1 MSDTMQRNP
10 HRDFKKV
17 EASRPHWDASSKLRF
32 IQTPCPSWIPGGGT
46 NQLSASSSSCS
57 ADTNGEGA
65 RSTHIPVDPSCPS
78 RPVTLNYKLLISA
91 ITPRPIAFIS
101 SYHPDPSD
109 RGNAALDTGNLAP
122 FSYFNVINHD
132 PPLFTVGFASPLT
145 PDDAVKKDTLRNLA
159 AAGECVVNIISEDF
173 VEAANVT
180 STNAPPGVDE
190 WVLSG
195 LTKVWDCIDVARCP
209 RVGEA
214 VFSAECKVVRMDE
227 FESRRTPGRKTGT
240 LVVLEGVRFWV
251 RRDGAVTVPVAR
263 TNQAHA
269 AAPQQEQEQEQHV
282 AMVRPEVL
290 RPVSRLGGITYGR
303 TSEVWETPRPDW
315 ANDLGGFE
323 TYDRLRSRANC

>member
-1 MSDTMQRNP
+1 MSDAMQRNP

-17 EASRPHWDASSKLRF
+17 EASRPRWDQSSKLRF
-32 IQTPCPSWIPGGGT
+32 IQTPSPSWTPGSGT
-46 NQLSASSSSCS
+46 NQLSASSASYS
-57 ADTNGEGA
+57 AETNGEEAGSA
-65 RSTHIPVDPSCPS
+65 HIAVDPSSPS

-109 RGNAALDTGNLAP
+109 GANPALDTGNLAP

-159 AAGECVVNIISEDF
+159 AARECVVNIISEDF

-180 STNAPPGVDE
+180 STNAPPGIDE

-195 LTKVWDCIDVARCP
+195 LTKIWDCLDVPRCP

-251 RRDGAVTVPVAR
+251 RRDGAITVGVTR
-263 TNQAHA
+263 TKKGEDEEKEE
-269 AAPQQEQEQEQHV
+269 EQV

-303 TSEVWETPRPDW
+303 TSEVWESPRPDW
-315 ANDLGGFE
+315 VKDLGGLE
-323 TYDRLRSRANC
+323 AYERLRLMKE